1 MGLKS
6 RLLSGIPE
14 FEAAAVSDPAHILLG
29 AIGDHVAIIQEALIA
44 LDGATIS
51 QSELATKRY
60 GPSTA
65 HAVLLY
71 KQRRNIINFSYQTK
85 ADSIVGRMT
94 MASLDKSLLQLE
106 RSINAKTI
114 RCNFGE

>member
-6 RLLSGIPE
+6 RLLAGVRE
-14 FEAAAVSDPAHILLG
+14 LEAAAVSDPAHILLG
-29 AIGDHVAIIQEALIA
+29 AVGDHVAIIQEALIT

-51 QSELATKRY
+51 RSELATQRY

-71 KQRRNIINFSYQTK
+71 KQRRNIINYGYQTK
-85 ADSIVGRMT
+85 ADSIVGKMT
-94 MASLDKSLLQLE
+94 MASLDEGLLQLE
-106 RSINAKTI
+106 RSINVKTI
-114 RCNFGE
+114 RCDFGG